1 MEELPW
7 AEIEKAEDLE
17 KNKEG
22 TKEREQV
29 GSERGME
36 GEGERRE
43 RVREEEVERNR
54 ADKKNFE

>member
-1 MEELPW
+1 M
-7 AEIEKAEDLE
+7 E

-29 GSERGME
+29 GDERGME

-43 RVREEEVERNR
+43 REREEEVERNR